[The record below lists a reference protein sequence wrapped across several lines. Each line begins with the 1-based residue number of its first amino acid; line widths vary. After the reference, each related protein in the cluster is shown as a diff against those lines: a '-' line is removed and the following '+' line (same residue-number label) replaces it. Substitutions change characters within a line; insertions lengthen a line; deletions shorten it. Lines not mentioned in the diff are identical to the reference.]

1 METTTRAII
10 KLQAAA
16 RCSINLHRFLRIK
29 QAIIHFQGCTR
40 RLFLFCDE
48 KDIPDELILEA
59 MRLHCNRVN
68 DKAARLGTMII
79 ILNLLHD
86 NGFYFMTGN

>member
-10 KLQAAA
+10 KLQVAA
-16 RCSINLHRFLRIK
+16 RCL
-29 QAIIHFQGCTR
+29 
-40 RLFLFCDE
+40 
-48 KDIPDELILEA
+48 IPDELILES
-59 MRLHCNRVN
+59 MWLRCNRVN